1 MGIDYS
7 SDLVYSE
14 TVWGELKM
22 HCSYSGKMNGVST
35 LKFKTETPDYINQVP
50 FTFLSF
56 VSPTKH
62 LTDMSCSMLRS

>member
-56 VSPTKH
+56 VLGAIKQER
-62 LTDMSCSMLRS
+62 LKC